1 VIVVL
6 DALIEVDMR
15 VFPGILI
22 SVFVSASAIAQ
33 TPDRTA
39 LADVI
44 AEALAKN
51 PEIVAAQKQYDAA
64 RQRPTQERSLPDPMV
79 SAGYSANGRPWPGAG
94 LGTEPTSNIGFMVS
108 QEVPYPGKR
117 DLRASIASR
126 EADAEFQQIDAARL
140 SVIARVKQA
149 YYRLAYAD
157 AVSGV
162 LARNR
167 DLLDTLLEVSEGRYA
182 VGQAAQQDV
191 IKAQT
196 QLSILELQ
204 LERVRQQR
212 ATREGELNALLNR
225 PTGTPIGEPEDLQ
238 LTAFDHS
245 LDALVAAANEHAP
258 MLRRDH
264 LMVERSQL
272 AVDAARKEYKPDFAL
287 TGGYYYMGAMPAM
300 YEFRVDVKVPLQRA
314 RRAAAVAE
322 QLSTVDAARSTYDS
336 TRLGLQS
343 RLEEDFRMASTSVRL
358 ARLYR
363 DTVLPQ
369 ARLALESSMASYQ
382 TGAVDFLSVLTNFGT
397 VLEYEMTY
405 FDELA
410 TYHTAVSRLEE
421 MTGTPIVH

>member
-1 VIVVL
+1 
-6 DALIEVDMR
+6 MR
-15 VFPGILI
+15 VFYGWLI
-22 SVFVSASAIAQ
+22 VALVSAPANAQ
-33 TPDRTA
+33 TPARTA

-51 PEIVAAQKQYDAA
+51 PEVVVAQKRYDAA
-64 RQRPTQERSLPDPMV
+64 MQRPAQARSLPDPMI
-79 SAGYSANGRPWPGAG
+79 SAGYNSSGNPLPGAG
-94 LGTEPTSNIGFMVS
+94 LGTEPTANIGVMVS
-108 QEVPYPGKR
+108 QEIPYAGKR

-126 EADAEFQQIDAARL
+126 DADAEFQQIEAARL
-140 SVIARVKQA
+140 SIVARVKQA

-157 AVSGV
+157 AVTGV
-162 LARNR
+162 LSRNR
-167 DLLDTLLEVSEGRYA
+167 ELLDTLLKVSEGRYA

-204 LERVRQQR
+204 LERVGQER
-212 ATREGELNALLNR
+212 ATREGQLNSLMNR
-225 PTGTPIGEPEDLQ
+225 PAAFPIGEPDDLQ

-245 LDALVAAANEHAP
+245 LDALIAAAIEHAP
-258 MLRRDH
+258 MLRRDQI
-264 LMVERSQL
+264 MIDRSQL
-272 AVDAARKEYKPDFAL
+272 AVEAARKDYQPDFAVS
-287 TGGYYYMGAMPAM
+287 GGYYYMGAMPSM
-300 YEFRVDVKVPLQRA
+300 YEFRFDVKIPLQREK
-314 RRAAAVAE
+314 RAAAVAE
-322 QLSTVDAARSTYDS
+322 QLSTVAQTRSAYDS

-343 RLEEDFRMASTSVRL
+343 RLQEDFRMASTSVRL